1 VTDIQ
6 PEIPLAPTSGGDNS
20 ASRGKRLAAFLIDW
34 LILAT
39 LMGLLYEYLGL
50 SPTQTADFNA
60 VITELAEKL
69 KALSSAEYWTL
80 FAFPY
85 VMFFVLHGFLLLN
98 YGQTIGK
105 RLMGIAIVT
114 LDNQK
119 PAFLPLI
126 LQRYLTQWALGMIPQ
141 LGLFLRVVDVTA
153 IFREDKRCF
162 HDLIAKTKVID
173 LRIPVAAPAP
183 GQQSSIII

>member
-1 VTDIQ
+1 VIEMQ
-6 PEIPLAPTSGGDNS
+6 PDSPMAPTPQADNS

-50 SPTQTADFNA
+50 SPTQTADFEA

-69 KALSSAEYWTL
+69 KALSSGEYWAL

-85 VMFFVLHGFLLLN
+85 VMFFVLHGMLLLN

-105 RLMGIAIVT
+105 RVMGIAIVT
-114 LDNQK
+114 LDNRRPPFAQ
-119 PAFLPLI
+119 LI
-126 LQRYLTQWALGMIPQ
+126 LHRYVTQWAMGMIPQ